1 MNEKF
6 WYQKLSLLTILLF
19 LRCGNKLNI
28 VITGGAGF
36 IGTHLVEKFLEKSHN
51 VIVVDNLLTGLK
63 ANLDN
68 FTKSKKFSFID
79 LDVQNHI
86 EIEGE
91 VDYVLHLASAA
102 SPKAYTDNPINTLK
116 AGSIGTINTL
126 GLAKAKHAK
135 YLLTSTSEVYGDPEI
150 SPQPESYWGRVNPNG
165 VRSMYDEA
173 KRFAEA
179 AVSSY
184 NRIYNIDS
192 RIVRLFNTYGPKMKI
207 NDGRV
212 VTNFI
217 VQALNGED
225 ITIYGKGNQTR
236 SFCYVSDTV
245 AGIIKAMDSESNE
258 VFNIGNPNEITI
270 LQLAEIIIQLTESK
284 SGVKYQ
290 ELPDD
295 DPTQR
300 KPDIGKAINIL
311 DWKPDIG
318 LEEGLNKTIGWVKAN
333 LN

>member
-1 MNEKF
+1 M
-6 WYQKLSLLTILLF
+6 
-19 LRCGNKLNI
+19 NI
-28 VITGGAGF
+28 VVTGGAGF
-36 IGTHLVEKFLEKSHN
+36 IGTHLIEKLVMRGDN
-51 VIVVDNLLTGLK
+51 VIVIDNLLTGSK
-63 ANLDN
+63 ENVSN
-68 FTKSKKFSFID
+68 FEKYENYSFIN
-79 LDVQNHI
+79 LDVQNYI
-86 EIEGE
+86 KIEGD

-150 SPQPESYWGRVNPNG
+150 SPQPETYWGRVNPNG

-192 RIVRLFNTYGPKMKI
+192 RIVRLFNTYGPKMQI

-270 LQLAEIIIQLTESK
+270 LQLAETIIQLTESK

-295 DPTQR
+295 DPAQR
-300 KPDIGKAINIL
+300 KPDIDKAINIL

-318 LEEGLNKTIGWVKAN
+318 LEEGLNKTIVWVKAN
-333 LN
+333 LH

>member
-1 MNEKF
+1 
-6 WYQKLSLLTILLF
+6 
-19 LRCGNKLNI
+19 LNI

-68 FTKSKKFSFID
+68 FTKSKNFSFID

-86 EIEGE
+86 QIDGE

-270 LQLAEIIIQLTESK
+270 LQLAETIIQLTESK
-284 SGVKYQ
+284 SGIKYQ

>member
-1 MNEKF
+1 M
-6 WYQKLSLLTILLF
+6 
-19 LRCGNKLNI
+19 NI

-36 IGTHLVEKFLEKSHN
+36 IGTHLVERFLEKNHK
-51 VIVVDNLLTGLK
+51 VIVIDNLLTGSK
-63 ANLDN
+63 VNLND
-68 FTKSKKFSFID
+68 FDQSKNFSFIN

-86 EIEGE
+86 EIDEE

-102 SPKAYTDNPINTLK
+102 SPKAYTENPINTLK

-126 GLAKAKHAK
+126 GLAKAKNAK
-135 YLLTSTSEVYGDPEI
+135 YLLTSTSEVYGDPEV

-217 VQALNGED
+217 SQALSGED
-225 ITIYGKGNQTR
+225 ITIYGKGSQTR

-245 AGIIKAMDSESNE
+245 DGIIKAMNSESNE

-270 LQLAEIIIQLTESK
+270 LQLAEFIIELTESK
-284 SGVKYQ
+284 SSIRHE
-290 ELPDD
+290 ELPED
-295 DPTQR
+295 DPMQR
-300 KPDIGKAINIL
+300 KPDIGKALSIL
-311 DWKPDIG
+311 DWEPTIG
-318 LEEGLNKTIGWVKAN
+318 LEEGLKETINWVKAN

>member
-1 MNEKF
+1 M
-6 WYQKLSLLTILLF
+6 
-19 LRCGNKLNI
+19 NI

-68 FTKSKKFSFID
+68 FTKSKNFSFID

-86 EIEGE
+86 QIDGE

-270 LQLAEIIIQLTESK
+270 LQLAETIIQLTESK

-318 LEEGLNKTIGWVKAN
+318 LEEGLNKTIVWVKAN
-333 LN
+333 LH

>member
-1 MNEKF
+1 
-6 WYQKLSLLTILLF
+6 
-19 LRCGNKLNI
+19 LNI

-36 IGTHLVEKFLEKSHN
+36 IGTHLVERFLEKNHK
-51 VIVVDNLLTGLK
+51 VIVIDNLLTGSK
-63 ANLDN
+63 VNLND
-68 FTKSKKFSFID
+68 FDQSKNFSFIN

-86 EIEGE
+86 EIDGE

-102 SPKAYTDNPINTLK
+102 SPKAYTENPINTLK

-126 GLAKAKHAK
+126 GLAKAKNAK
-135 YLLTSTSEVYGDPEI
+135 YLLTSTSEVYGDPEV

-217 VQALNGED
+217 SQALIGED
-225 ITIYGKGNQTR
+225 ITIYGKGSQTR

-245 AGIIKAMDSESNE
+245 DGIIKAMNSESNE

-270 LQLAEIIIQLTESK
+270 LQLAEFIIELTESK
-284 SGVKYQ
+284 SSIRHE
-290 ELPDD
+290 ELPED
-295 DPTQR
+295 DPMQR
-300 KPDIGKAINIL
+300 KPDIGKALSIL
-311 DWKPDIG
+311 DWKPTIG
-318 LEEGLNKTIGWVKAN
+318 LEEGLKETINWVKAN